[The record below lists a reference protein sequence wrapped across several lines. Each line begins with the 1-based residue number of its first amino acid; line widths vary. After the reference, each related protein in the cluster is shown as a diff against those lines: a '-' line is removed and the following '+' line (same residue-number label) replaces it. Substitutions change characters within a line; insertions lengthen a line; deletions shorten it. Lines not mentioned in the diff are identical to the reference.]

1 MPATAILKKGRDKS
15 VRHRHPWI
23 FSGAIAQVEG
33 DPAPGETVAVQAAD
47 GTPLGWG
54 AWSPESQITVRL
66 WSTDPAAVID
76 EKFFRSRLIQAL
88 ASRPP
93 LTNGDNAQR
102 LVNGE
107 PDGLPGL
114 IVDRYADFL
123 VCQVFSAGTEHWK
136 NAIAGLLQE
145 LTGCTGIYER
155 SEAEVRDKEGLP
167 RCCGRLAGAEPPPLI
182 EISEGGFRYQVDIRQ
197 GHKTGFYLDQRDN
210 RARVA
215 RYCKDAAVLNCF
227 AYSGGFSVAALGSGA
242 RDVENIDSSAAALAL
257 ARQNIAL
264 NGFAEERA
272 RFTEGDVFRVL
283 RRYVEEGKTF
293 DVVVLD
299 PPKFIESRRH
309 LERASRGYKDINL
322 LAFRLLNPGGILATF
337 SCSGLMDRDL
347 FERTVAYAALDAGR
361 EARVLEWLDQ
371 AADHPAALHFPEGK
385 YLKGLICR
393 VW

>member
-1 MPATAILKKGRDKS
+1 MATVILKKGRDKS

-23 FSGAIAQVEG
+23 FSGAIDRVEG
-33 DPAPGETVAVQAAD
+33 DPASGATVAVQAAD

-66 WSTDPAAVID
+66 WSTDPKAMID
-76 EKFFRSRLIQAL
+76 ADFFRARLTQAL

-93 LTNGDNAQR
+93 LAGSDNALR

-123 VCQVFSAGTEHWK
+123 VAQIFSAGAEHWK
-136 NAIAGLLQE
+136 NTIADLLLE

-215 RYCKDAAVLNCF
+215 RYCQEAAVLNCF
-227 AYSGGFSVAALGSGA
+227 AYSGGFSVAALGNGA
-242 RDVENIDSSAAALAL
+242 RLVENIDTSAAALAL

-264 NGFAEERA
+264 NGFAEERT
-272 RFTEGDVFRVL
+272 RSTEGDVFRVL
-283 RRYVEEGKTF
+283 RRYVEEGKRF
-293 DVVVLD
+293 DVVILD

-322 LAFRLLNPGGILATF
+322 LAFKLLTPGGILATF
-337 SCSGLMDRDL
+337 SCSGLMDREL

>member
-1 MPATAILKKGRDKS
+1 MATVILKKGRDKS

-23 FSGAIAQVEG
+23 FSGAIATVEG
-33 DPAPGETVAVQAAD
+33 EPAPGETVAVAAAD
-47 GTPLGWG
+47 STPLGWG

-66 WSTDPAAVID
+66 WSTDPAASID
-76 EKFFRSRLIQAL
+76 ENFFRARLAEAL

-93 LTNGDNAQR
+93 LAEGDNAQR

-123 VCQVFSAGTEHWK
+123 VAQVFSAGAEHWK
-136 NAIAGLLQE
+136 NIIAALLME
-145 LTGCTGIYER
+145 LTGASGLYER

-167 RCCGRLAGAEPPPLI
+167 RCCGRLAGAEPPPLV
-182 EISEGGFRYQVDIRQ
+182 EIREGGFRYLVDIRQ

-215 RYCKDAAVLNCF
+215 RYCKGARVLNCF
-227 AYSGGFSVAALGSGA
+227 AYTGGFSVAALGNGA
-242 RDVENIDSSAAALAL
+242 RSVENIDTSADALAL
-257 ARQNIAL
+257 ARQNISL
-264 NGFAEERA
+264 NGFDPDRVHS
-272 RFTEGDVFRVL
+272 TDGDVFRVL
-283 RRYVEEGKTF
+283 RRYVEQGEKF

-322 LAFRLLNPGGILATF
+322 LAFKLLTPGGILATF

-393 VW
+393 AW

>member
-1 MPATAILKKGRDKS
+1 MATVILKKGRDKS

-23 FSGAIAQVEG
+23 FSGAIDRVEG
-33 DPAPGETVAVQAAD
+33 EPAPGATVAVQAAD
-47 GTPLGWG
+47 GSALGWG

-66 WSTDPAAVID
+66 WSTDPAATID
-76 EKFFRSRLIQAL
+76 EAFFRGRLTQAL

-93 LTNGDNAQR
+93 LAGSDNAQR

-123 VCQVFSAGTEHWK
+123 VCQVFSVGAEQWK
-136 NAIAGLLQE
+136 NTIAGLLLE

-182 EISEGGFRYQVDIRQ
+182 EISEGGCRYLVDIRQ

-215 RYCKDAAVLNCF
+215 RYCTNASVLNCF
-227 AYSGGFSVAALGSGA
+227 AYSGGFSIAALGHGA
-242 RDVENIDSSAAALAL
+242 RSVENIDTSADALAL
-257 ARQNIAL
+257 ARQNLAL
-264 NGFAEERA
+264 NGFAQENVQY
-272 RFTEGDVFRVL
+272 TVGDVFRVL
-283 RRYVEEGKTF
+283 RRYVEEGKRF

-322 LAFRLLNPGGILATF
+322 LAFKLLNPGGILATF

>member
-1 MPATAILKKGRDKS
+1 MAIVTLKKGRDKS

-23 FSGAIAQVEG
+23 FSGAIARVEG
-33 DPAPGETVAVQAAD
+33 DPAPGATVAVQAAD
-47 GTPLGWG
+47 TTPLGWG

-76 EKFFRSRLIQAL
+76 EAFFRARLTQAL

-93 LTNGDNAQR
+93 LADGDNAQR

-123 VCQVFSAGTEHWK
+123 VCQIFAVGAEQWK
-136 NAIAGLLQE
+136 NTIAGLLQE

-167 RCCGRLAGAEPPPLI
+167 RCCGRLAGSEPPPLI
-182 EISEGGFRYQVDIRQ
+182 EISEGGFRYLVDIRQ

-215 RYCKDAAVLNCF
+215 RYCKDASVLNCF
-227 AYSGGFSVAALGSGA
+227 AYSGGFAVAALGQGA
-242 RDVENIDSSAAALAL
+242 ASVENIDTSADALAL

-264 NGFAEERA
+264 NGFAPDRV
-272 RFTEGDVFRVL
+272 RFTDGDVFRVL
-283 RRYVEEGKTF
+283 RRYVEEGRRF

-337 SCSGLMDRDL
+337 SCSGLMDREL

-393 VW
+393 AW

>member
-1 MPATAILKKGRDKS
+1 MATVFLKKGRDKS

-23 FSGAIAQVEG
+23 FSGAIASVEG
-33 DPAPGETVAVQAAD
+33 SPAPGETVAVAAAD

-54 AWSPESQITVRL
+54 AWSPASQITVRL
-66 WSTDPAAVID
+66 WSTDPTAVID
-76 EKFFRSRLIQAL
+76 EAFFRARLSQAL

-93 LTNGDNAQR
+93 LAGGDNAQR

-123 VCQVFSAGTEHWK
+123 VCQIFAVGAEQWK
-136 NAIAGLLQE
+136 TSIADILLE
-145 LTGCTGIYER
+145 LTGCSGIYER

-182 EISEGGFRYQVDIRQ
+182 EISEGGFRYLVDIRQ

-227 AYSGGFSVAALGSGA
+227 AYSGGFAVAALGHGA
-242 RDVENIDSSAAALAL
+242 ASVENIDTSTAALAL
-257 ARQNIAL
+257 ARQNLAL
-264 NGFAEERA
+264 NDFARENVLYTA
-272 RFTEGDVFRVL
+272 GDVFRVL
-283 RRYVEEGKTF
+283 RRYVEEGKRF

-322 LAFRLLNPGGILATF
+322 LAFKLLKPGGILATF

-371 AADHPAALHFPEGK
+371 AADHPSALHFPEGK

-393 VW
+393 AW

>member
-1 MPATAILKKGRDKS
+1 MATVTLKKGRDKS

-23 FSGAIAQVEG
+23 FSGAIARVEG
-33 DPAPGETVAVQAAD
+33 DPAPGATVAVQAAD
-47 GTPLGWG
+47 GTPLGRG

-66 WSTDPAAVID
+66 WSTDPAALID
-76 EKFFRSRLIQAL
+76 EAFFRNRLSQAL

-93 LTNGDNAQR
+93 LTAGDNAQR

-123 VCQVFSAGTEHWK
+123 VCQIFSAGAEHWK
-136 NAIAGLLQE
+136 DTIVGLLRE

-182 EISEGGFRYQVDIRQ
+182 EIGEGGFRYLVDIRQ

-215 RYCKDAAVLNCF
+215 RYCREASVLNCF
-227 AYSGGFSVAALGSGA
+227 AYSGGFAVAALGNGA
-242 RDVENIDSSAAALAL
+242 RLVENIDSSAAALAL

-264 NGFAEERA
+264 NGFDPDRA
-272 RFTEGDVFRVL
+272 QFTDGDVFRML
-283 RRYVEEGKTF
+283 RRYVEEGRRF

-322 LAFRLLNPGGILATF
+322 FAFRLLNPGGILATF
-337 SCSGLMDRDL
+337 SCSGLMDREL

-393 VW
+393 AW